1 MPPHRPENLKAFLGK
16 LTRCICLNRWRGTCS
31 QKRGGGQITAAGFVD
46 GKLHVQAH
54 YDDILK
60 TDNHGYVYLLD
71 ADGGKTESEYSES
84 FWDADRSGSYEEY
97 VFNVRPEEISDYR
110 IFGCFT
116 TCSMLHEGKWQVTF
130 LLD

>member
-1 MPPHRPENLKAFLGK
+1 MGR
-16 LTRCICLNRWRGTCS
+16 RR
-31 QKRGGGQITAAGFVD
+31 KRRTTLILQPNPKRSFAPTDGVQITAAGFAG

-54 YDDILK
+54 YENILR

-71 ADGGKTESEYSES
+71 AEGGKRQSEYSVS
-84 FWDADRSGSYEEY
+84 FWDADHSGSYEEY